1 MAGRLWMGTSILSAV
16 GSLVMLA
23 LLDQTDGAPPPPL
36 PSPLKLTAP
45 LPGDKPESAPGVSR
59 PAATTNTTEPE
70 KPALADTSAKKT
82 AVAPNSEKAEKSE
95 KPTHDDP
102 VLGEI
107 AKLRQ
112 SLGGLPGGTTS
123 GNEAEFLEALK
134 KIAEHSPPPRVG
146 PTREQIIP
154 SLDSPPL
161 ERLPR
166 SDDVSPPR
174 FERSFV
180 DPMEGSSVDILIEET
195 RNTLRGSARTLEQLA
210 ADFEDNGRYPD
221 ADKLRKLAQR
231 LRVQAREFDSPQA
244 P

>member
-45 LPGDKPESAPGVSR
+45 VPADKPESTAGLSVP
-59 PAATTNTTEPE
+59 PTTPKATEAE
-70 KPALADTSAKKT
+70 KPALANKPA
-82 AVAPNSEKAEKSE
+82 APEKSEKSE
-95 KPTHDDP
+95 KPTLDDP

-112 SLGGLPGGTTS
+112 SLGGLPGAATT
-123 GNEAEFLEALK
+123 GNETDFLEALK
-134 KIAEHSPPPRVG
+134 KIAEHAPPPRVG

-166 SDDVSPPR
+166 SDDIPPPR

-180 DPMEGSSVDILIEET
+180 DPMEGSSIDILIEET
-195 RNTLRGSARTLEQLA
+195 RNSLRGSARSLEQLA
-210 ADFEDNGRYPD
+210 ADFEDHGRYPD

-231 LRVQAREFDSPQA
+231 LRVQAREFDAPQA